1 MVLNIY
7 KQMKILY
14 QKIQVNL
21 TINWMS
27 SYYIKKVNKKKQD
40 KFNNFKILLVKKS
53 KVLVRLNLIIIVKK
67 FKSYRLQSMN

>member
-1 MVLNIY
+1 
-7 KQMKILY
+7 
-14 QKIQVNL
+14 
-21 TINWMS
+21 MS

-67 FKSYRLQSMN
+67 FKSYRL